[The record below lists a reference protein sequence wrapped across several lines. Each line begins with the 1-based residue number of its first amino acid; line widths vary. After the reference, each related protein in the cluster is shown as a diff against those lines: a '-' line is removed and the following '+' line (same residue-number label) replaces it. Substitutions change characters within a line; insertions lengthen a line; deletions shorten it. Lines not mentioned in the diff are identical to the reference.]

1 MTDTNVS
8 RRTFLTETATA
19 ASAGTA
25 ASLLA
30 AHQQT
35 QAVAARSKRTGER
48 IRIGII
54 GPGRRGFGSHVR
66 TLVRLRERGT
76 PVDLTGVCD
85 VYTVH
90 RDRAVDYIKSKT
102 GLSPKIYSDYR
113 DMLADGNIDAVCI
126 GTPDHWHAKQTLD
139 ALKAGKHVYCEKPMT
154 HTLDESLEVVKAWK
168 KSGLVMQVGVQGT
181 SMPIW
186 DRIRELLD
194 AGGIGKVVQFQTEYA
209 RNSLAGMSR
218 HNVITKEMTPQTID
232 WKRWLGVEEG
242 LAPMMTFDRAVY
254 GQWRCYWP
262 FSNGMYGDLLVHR
275 VTAFLKATGLRFPA
289 RVTGGG
295 GIFLEYD
302 DREVPDVATVVAD
315 YHEGV
320 QGLVSSTMVSQNFP
334 LRQLIRGHHG
344 VILLGSGVWGGKL
357 SFEYIPER
365 PQVTLNH
372 RLKRKTYDVGRVRNQ
387 DDDHFT
393 NFLEAVRAGDPGRV
407 NNSPD
412 LGAAAVAM
420 VNLAIRSY
428 REGKVFHMAP
438 GGGAVTEGNADW
450 AAGWEKMSKTKSK
463 AHHIPGWHAGDAG
476 SVLVPFKYQK
486 LAGPWING
494 RPPEGS

>member
-1 MTDTNVS
+1 MTDTTIS
-8 RRTFLTETATA
+8 RRTFLTDTATA
-19 ASAGTA
+19 TTAGT
-25 ASLLA
+25 LLA
-30 AHQQT
+30 AQQT
-35 QAVAARSKRTGER
+35 AHAKAARPKQPDER

-54 GPGRRGFGSHVR
+54 GPGRRGFGSHVHA
-66 TLVRLRERGT
+66 LVRLRDRGT
-76 PVDLTGVCD
+76 PVDVVGVCD
-85 VYTVH
+85 VYSVH

-102 GLSPKIYSDYR
+102 GITPKTCLDYH
-113 DMLADGNIDAVCI
+113 DLLADKNIDAVCI
-126 GTPDHWHAKQTLD
+126 ATPDHWHAKQTLD

-154 HTLDESLEVVKAWK
+154 HTLDQSLEVMRAWK

-186 DRIRELLD
+186 NRIRELLD
-194 AGGIGKVVQFQTEYA
+194 AGKIGKVVQFQTEYA

-218 HNVITKEMTPQTID
+218 HNEITKEMTPQTID
-232 WKRWLGVEEG
+232 WKRWLGVDEG

-262 FSNGMYGDLLVHR
+262 FSNGMYGDLFVHR

-302 DREVPDVATVVAD
+302 DRDVPDVATVVAGFR
-315 YHEGV
+315 EGV
-320 QGLVSSTMVSQNFP
+320 EGLVSSTMVSQNFP

-344 VILLGSGVWGGKL
+344 VILLGPGVWGGKL

-372 RLKRKTYDVGRVRNQ
+372 RLKRETYDVGRVPNQ
-387 DDDHFT
+387 DDAHFT
-393 NFLEAVRAGDPGRV
+393 NFLEAVTDGNSAHV
-407 NNSPD
+407 NNPPD

-438 GGGAVTEGNADW
+438 NGGPVTEGNAGW
-450 AAGWEKMSKTKSK
+450 AAGWEKMSKAK
-463 AHHIPGWHAGDAG
+463 AKPHHLPGWHAGDAG
-476 SVLVPFKYQK
+476 SLLVPFKYQK

-494 RPPEGS
+494 QPPEGS